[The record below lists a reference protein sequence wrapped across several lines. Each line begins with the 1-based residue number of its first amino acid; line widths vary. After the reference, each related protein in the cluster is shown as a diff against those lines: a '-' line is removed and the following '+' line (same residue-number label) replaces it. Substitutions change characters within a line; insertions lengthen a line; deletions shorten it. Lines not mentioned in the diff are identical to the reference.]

1 MKQYFAKLIL
11 PPVLVLALILAL
23 VPASAAVVQPSASYY
38 VTDEA
43 GVISS
48 ETEAYIV
55 SMNGELEYACDGAQ
69 IVVVAVDF
77 LDGMDI
83 EDYCYRLFS
92 DWQIGS
98 ASEDN
103 GVLLLLAIG
112 EENYWCMQGTGLI
125 NSLSSGTIDDILWN
139 YLEPDFAVGNYDAGV
154 RSVFDALCGELCSI
168 YGVSNSGIVSDGY
181 YDGSQYIDQ
190 MGQAVNIMSW
200 IVTIIAILAI
210 MIIILYIYTVIRK
223 NQARRQ
229 VYTPPRPTYHPTHGP
244 RPGQVRPTYRP
255 VVRPRPI
262 IFYGGSHPRPTQTHQ
277 PRPTSGGLFGGGS
290 SHSSRPTH
298 TFGGGSSFGGGGR
311 SGIGR
316 GGGGASRGG
325 GAGRRGR

>member
-1 MKQYFAKLIL
+1 MKQYFAKLTL
-11 PPVLVLALILAL
+11 PAVLVLAFVLAL
-23 VPASAAVVQPSASYY
+23 VPASAAVLEPAAGFY

-43 GVISS
+43 GVISA
-48 ETEAYIV
+48 ETEEYIAA
-55 SMNGELEYACDGAQ
+55 MNGELEYACDGAQ

-83 EDYCYRLFS
+83 EDYCYRLFG
-92 DWQIGS
+92 DWEIGN

-112 EENYWCMQGTGLI
+112 EENYWCMQGTGLTY
-125 NSLSSGTIDDILWN
+125 SLSGGTIDDILWN
-139 YLEPDFAVGNYDAGV
+139 YLEPDFAAGDYDAGV
-154 RSVFDALCGELCSI
+154 RSVFDALYGQLCSI
-168 YGVSNSGIVSDGY
+168 YGVNTGGSGY
-181 YDGSQYIDQ
+181 YDDSQYIDQ

-210 MIIILYIYTVIRK
+210 MIIILYIYTAIQK
-223 NQARRQ
+223 NRARRQ
-229 VYTPPRPTYHPTHGP
+229 VYTPPRPAYHPTHGP

-262 IFYGGSHPRPTQTHQ
+262 IFYGGSNHRPSQPHQ
-277 PRPTSGGLFGGGS
+277 SRPSSGGLFGGGS
-290 SHSSRPTH
+290 SHSSRPNH
-298 TFGGGSSFGGGGR
+298 TFGGGSSFGR